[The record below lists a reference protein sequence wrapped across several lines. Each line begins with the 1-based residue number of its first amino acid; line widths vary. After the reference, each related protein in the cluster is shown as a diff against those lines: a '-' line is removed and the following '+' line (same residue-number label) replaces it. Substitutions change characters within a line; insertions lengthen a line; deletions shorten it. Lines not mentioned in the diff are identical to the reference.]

1 MGGAKVEEEGKGD
14 AAEGT
19 TFYELCKMILAVGSL
34 EACRKGDRFAC
45 LPRQSRML
53 IPLMACVVNR
63 CRKSR
68 ILEPAVRVY
77 VCAFYFKQMATQST
91 CKST

>member
-19 TFYELCKMILAVGSL
+19 TFYELCKMILPVGSL

-45 LPRQSRML
+45 LPRQSLML

-68 ILEPAVRVY
+68 ILINAVRVF
-77 VCAFYFKQMATQST
+77 VCTISLQQETR
-91 CKST
+91 